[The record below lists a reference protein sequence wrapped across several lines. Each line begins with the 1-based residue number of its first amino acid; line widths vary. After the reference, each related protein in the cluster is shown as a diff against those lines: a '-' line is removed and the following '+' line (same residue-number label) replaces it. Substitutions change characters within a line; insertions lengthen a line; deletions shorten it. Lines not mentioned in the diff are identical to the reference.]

1 MITKI
6 IFQKE
11 PIDPAA
17 AMEALGTDS
26 DGAVVTFIGRAR
38 NESGGKRVERLE
50 YEIYEEMARREM
62 EKIVDGLSGFGL
74 NSCVVIHRHGSVEI
88 GEASIFIGV
97 SSPHREESFRAAR
110 SIIDAIKKTVP
121 LWKKEFYSDGST
133 WISERS

>member
-1 MITKI
+1 LITKI

-17 AMEALGTDS
+17 AMKALGTDA
-26 DGAVVTFIGRAR
+26 DGAVVTFVGRAR
-38 NESGGKRVERLE
+38 NESGGKRVKRLE

-62 EKIVDGLSGFGL
+62 EKIIDGLSGFGL
-74 NSCVVIHRHGSVEI
+74 NSCVVIHRYGSVEI